1 MEFCNLDLND
11 KYLEFCGSICFSQ
24 NHHIRM
30 NSVFFPRE
38 EMDMNFADFRNAVN
52 CYLQERK
59 LICNFCQKCFD
70 CKRFNNLKSEY
81 EYFLRRNRSKKLF
94 HNNIYITTVRFN

>member
-1 MEFCNLDLND
+1 
-11 KYLEFCGSICFSQ
+11 
-24 NHHIRM
+24 M
-30 NSVFFPRE
+30 NSVFFPRG